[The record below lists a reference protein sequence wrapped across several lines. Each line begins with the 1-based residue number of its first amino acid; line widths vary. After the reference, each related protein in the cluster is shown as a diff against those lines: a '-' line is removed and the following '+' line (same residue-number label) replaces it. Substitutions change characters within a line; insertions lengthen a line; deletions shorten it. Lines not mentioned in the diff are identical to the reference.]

1 MGSRDASRPSECPEH
16 RSETM
21 LPAIFLP
28 QILIVAAEIVATVA
42 VSTLAARAA
51 SDVYDSVVNNS
62 TPAQAHSGQEDV

>member
-1 MGSRDASRPSECPEH
+1 
-16 RSETM
+16 M

-51 SDVYDSVVNNS
+51 SDVYDSVANNS

>member
-1 MGSRDASRPSECPEH
+1 
-16 RSETM
+16 M